1 MERAALHL
9 AGVGVC
15 AVVAWLELWLA
26 ILVDETVVL
35 VAQRLGVR
43 QRQLVAE
50 TVGDVHLGARRN
62 HVLVRAATRRGLRRR
77 RRRSRSRGRGLC
89 VSAMLSM
96 SSDTLTVRTPLFL
109 HDLGQRANLA
119 VRLRIVKLEC
129 CTMSDEERS
138 QICVILEKQAMHVL
152 QMSIALDQ
160 RAVHLCSTQM
170 LLFVEMRDIRT
181 KVTFCER
188 SFSKR
193 PFEDGTDDLSVA
205 MATLASLRRDF
216 CNLRQRVLTLP
227 RVDNDEARYWRSCCL
242 NSLACITMFVT
253 NPFVLQQIARDERL
267 KLGDDTDKTSRL
279 PLSQR
284 FLAAR
289 GRIDTSATHV
299 CPDARG

>member
-1 MERAALHL
+1 
-9 AGVGVC
+9 
-15 AVVAWLELWLA
+15 
-26 ILVDETVVL
+26 
-35 VAQRLGVR
+35 
-43 QRQLVAE
+43 
-50 TVGDVHLGARRN
+50 
-62 HVLVRAATRRGLRRR
+62 
-77 RRRSRSRGRGLC
+77 
-89 VSAMLSM
+89 
-96 SSDTLTVRTPLFL
+96 
-109 HDLGQRANLA
+109 
-119 VRLRIVKLEC
+119 
-129 CTMSDEERS
+129 MSDEERS

-267 KLGDDTDKTSRL
+267 EAGCMTLIKLRDCLSEANMSFWQRVDEYEGLRL
-279 PLSQR
+279 E
-284 FLAAR
+284 
-289 GRIDTSATHV
+289 ATHV
-299 CPDARG
+299 PVLMLVANDVVERTFARFVCRGTS